1 MHEILLSAQWYLL
14 TSQFSGDYIDF
25 WGVILNLHSSYWKE
39 DLIQKLQQ
47 LFLFVWQ

>member
-1 MHEILLSAQWYLL
+1 MHKILLSAQQYLL

-25 WGVILNLHSSYWKE
+25 RGVILNLHSSYWKQ